1 MSPSSCSW
9 RASPRVRFGLDPP
22 VRDKE
27 YQGALSMQQAQLK
40 AKDKELQALHTRLKQ
55 VRAQIDQQKAKR
67 LNA

>member
-1 MSPSSCSW
+1 M
-9 RASPRVRFGLDPP
+9 
-22 VRDKE
+22 RDKE